1 MPHSSSKNVI
11 STVHARL
18 RRNFQNR
25 SCSHP
30 PEPVARSVAVRG
42 LCKAWRDRARAFANR
57 RRSAGARRAEAYGLL
72 WEWVAPARPPSE
84 RLTAISYPSRSRS
97 RFRSRSHSS
106 FHPAAA
112 AAAHTLA
119 LRRLRQ
125 HAHTQPVAPLRN
137 RRVSC
142 CACSALGL
150 YKTQM
155 RSALPA
161 PYPPWSARAVRSHG
175 AAASVCARVANA
187 ATDGAGQMVVY
198 APSDYTD
205 HASDEFGLTRIKV
218 ERADAHEWCALELA
232 DSAAAAGAIAD
243 SASVSAG
250 SSLNGGSDWPA
261 FASHDAEEDDS
272 IEIVDMSESEDDL
285 IEPDATA
292 DTATSVPEQLVA
304 ENAWPALQRELS
316 DWLGRLPI
324 CQNADPTVVSG
335 VIRALVASEASLSI
349 LSDFAVSELV
359 EIGIPADFARGIH
372 DALVVTPTDPQ
383 VNLNHASHARTQS
396 SPKRHAVHSGERDP

>member
-1 MPHSSSKNVI
+1 
-11 STVHARL
+11 
-18 RRNFQNR
+18 
-25 SCSHP
+25 
-30 PEPVARSVAVRG
+30 
-42 LCKAWRDRARAFANR
+42 
-57 RRSAGARRAEAYGLL
+57 
-72 WEWVAPARPPSE
+72 
-84 RLTAISYPSRSRS
+84 
-97 RFRSRSHSS
+97 
-106 FHPAAA
+106 
-112 AAAHTLA
+112 
-119 LRRLRQ
+119 
-125 HAHTQPVAPLRN
+125 
-137 RRVSC
+137 
-142 CACSALGL
+142 
-150 YKTQM
+150 
-155 RSALPA
+155 
-161 PYPPWSARAVRSHG
+161 
-175 AAASVCARVANA
+175 
-187 ATDGAGQMVVY
+187 MVVY

-304 ENAWPALQRELS
+304 EDAWEALQRELS
-316 DWLGRLPI
+316 DWLGRLPV

-359 EIGIPADFARGIH
+359 EIGIPADFARGIY
-372 DALVVTPTDPQ
+372 DALAVAPTDPQ
-383 VNLNHASHARTQS
+383 VNLNHASHAVNARTQS
-396 SPKRHAVHSGERDP
+396 FPKRQGSMVARGTRERVAHVGVGVSRQHPPAAAAGRSGCLRARSALSRARFRYVAGAHAPKTFTPSKRPYRLLRPQPPFHLVTLHPVQHTRPIANRTGRSLGW

>member
-1 MPHSSSKNVI
+1 MVQY
-11 STVHARL
+11 TQCVL
-18 RRNFQNR
+18 
-25 SCSHP
+25 
-30 PEPVARSVAVRG
+30 
-42 LCKAWRDRARAFANR
+42 
-57 RRSAGARRAEAYGLL
+57 
-72 WEWVAPARPPSE
+72 
-84 RLTAISYPSRSRS
+84 
-97 RFRSRSHSS
+97 
-106 FHPAAA
+106 
-112 AAAHTLA
+112 AAAHGGYA
-119 LRRLRQ
+119 RD
-125 HAHTQPVAPLRN
+125 
-137 RRVSC
+137 
-142 CACSALGL
+142 
-150 YKTQM
+150 
-155 RSALPA
+155 
-161 PYPPWSARAVRSHG
+161 SARTVAVPDPKREG
-175 AAASVCARVANA
+175 
-187 ATDGAGQMVVY
+187 DG
-198 APSDYTD
+198 DT
-205 HASDEFGLTRIKV
+205 DEFGLTRIKV

-304 ENAWPALQRELS
+304 EDAWEALQRELS
-316 DWLGRLPI
+316 DWLGRLPV

-383 VNLNHASHARTQS
+383 VRCLM
-396 SPKRHAVHSGERDP
+396 